1 MKKFLIIAGLLFA
14 LASIALIGPAGADNK
29 WPGVDEAVVEKFA
42 ADAGRPP
49 SKSFL
54 DFGEGDIQLF
64 FFLIAGAV
72 GGFVMGYYYR
82 DLFVSLPSSAK
93 VPSNVSNA

>member
-1 MKKFLIIAGLLFA
+1 MKKSIVVVGLLFA
-14 LASIALIGPAGADNK
+14 LTLMTLIGPAGADNK
-29 WPGVDEAVVEKFA
+29 WSGVDEAVVEKFA
-42 ADAGRPP
+42 EEAGRPA

-82 DLFVSLPSSAK
+82 DLFVSLPSRVK
-93 VPSNVSNA
+93 NPSNV

>member
-1 MKKFLIIAGLLFA
+1 MKKFIIIAGLLFA
-14 LASIALIGPAGADNK
+14 LAPMVLIGPAGADDK
-29 WPGVDEAVVEKFA
+29 WPGVDDAVVGKFA
-42 ADAGRPP
+42 EDAGRPP
-49 SKSFL
+49 TKPFL

-82 DLFVSLPSSAK
+82 DLFVSPPSSAK
-93 VPSNVSNA
+93 NPSNVSNV